1 MGDNKIAETKPPL
14 EKESAIKGI
23 PNSLEK
29 KGNFHYFLFCNG
41 QYKYE
46 VMTNCILCQTWMAK
60 YIWLT

>member
-1 MGDNKIAETKPPL
+1 MGDNIAATKTAM